1 MKILVTGANGFL
13 GKHLVEYLSPNHE
26 VSTISRTNCDLTDEN
41 SVDKY
46 FLGKAFDLL
55 LHCAVVGGYREDDD
69 NFDVFSQNL
78 KINLNLLK
86 HKNKFSKIIHFN
98 SGASS
103 LPSFYGQSKRINSE
117 IVNLIGGYNWKIFNC
132 FGLHESENRFI
143 KGSIIKYLK
152 KEPIIIHQNRFM
164 DFFYVEDV
172 GRLIEQNVNQDLDLV
187 YKRKYNLFEIA
198 NIINNLDTHKVDIII
213 ENNYFAPDY
222 VGKNSIKLDYIG
234 AVEGIQKMYKTLK
247 NEYYQ
252 WTK

>member
-1 MKILVTGANGFL
+1 
-13 GKHLVEYLSPNHE
+13 
-26 VSTISRTNCDLTDEN
+26 
-41 SVDKY
+41 
-46 FLGKAFDLL
+46 
-55 LHCAVVGGYREDDD
+55 
-69 NFDVFSQNL
+69 
-78 KINLNLLK
+78 
-86 HKNKFSKIIHFN
+86 
-98 SGASS
+98 
-103 LPSFYGQSKRINSE
+103 
-117 IVNLIGGYNWKIFNC
+117 
-132 FGLHESENRFI
+132 
-143 KGSIIKYLK
+143 
-152 KEPIIIHQNRFM
+152 M